1 MNIDLD
7 FWILKLSDTTYYKRG
22 YAFSE
27 TKKAEYVNI
36 PSSITY
42 NQIFKLLFLIRYVYD
57 NMFDD
62 GTIII
67 KKITTKQIAH
77 ILNYI
82 FGYEIL
88 SEENIINEKENNR
101 IKNIVLSYL
110 EYELSSIF
118 NNRNND
124 ENEHNYVKSNS
135 FFGID
140 NIDEILDGDKYF
152 YYRLQENHPFVKVD
166 GEKEPLIFRDINKI
180 KEAIK
185 YTLKEIKHPE
195 KMNVY
200 DRSLKK
206 DVICLM
212 KSLKGEKHYI
222 IMNKGEAKNFYNKLS
237 YINILSSNKYR
248 KIASKIGSIEY
259 PLYVP
264 VNGNKTL
271 DIKEVIF
278 LLNKIYGYKELKED
292 EIKILNDEAYKGYY
306 GYIHPEVEIHFVGTL
321 NQSIQALRYNA
332 IDDYSRPNVSRTI
345 LERQVE
351 LAPESKKK
359 YFSKKLQELK
369 ENEEPEHLIISALG
383 NLV

>member
-135 FFGID
+135 FSGC
-140 NIDEILDGDKYF
+140 
-152 YYRLQENHPFVKVD
+152 
-166 GEKEPLIFRDINKI
+166 LISF
-180 KEAIK
+180 
-185 YTLKEIKHPE
+185 
-195 KMNVY
+195 NVY
-200 DRSLKK
+200 FIASFILFMSLK
-206 DVICLM
+206 IRGSFSPSTLT
-212 KSLKGEKHYI
+212 KG
-222 IMNKGEAKNFYNKLS
+222 
-237 YINILSSNKYR
+237 
-248 KIASKIGSIEY
+248 
-259 PLYVP
+259 
-264 VNGNKTL
+264 
-271 DIKEVIF
+271 
-278 LLNKIYGYKELKED
+278 
-292 EIKILNDEAYKGYY
+292 
-306 GYIHPEVEIHFVGTL
+306 
-321 NQSIQALRYNA
+321 
-332 IDDYSRPNVSRTI
+332 
-345 LERQVE
+345 
-351 LAPESKKK
+351 
-359 YFSKKLQELK
+359 
-369 ENEEPEHLIISALG
+369 
-383 NLV
+383 

>member
-1 MNIDLD
+1 LNINLD
-7 FWILKLSDTTYYKRG
+7 FWILRLSDTAYYKRG
-22 YAFSE
+22 YAFKR
-27 TKKAEYVNI
+27 KKAEYVSI

-42 NQIFKLLFLIRYVYD
+42 NQIFKLLFLIRHVYD

-67 KKITTKQIAH
+67 KKITTKQIAN

-118 NNRNND
+118 NNSNND

-200 DRSLKK
+200 DRNLKK

-248 KIASKIGSIEY
+248 KIASKIGSIKY

-264 VNGNKTL
+264 INGNKTL

-278 LLNKIYGYKELKED
+278 LLNKIYGYKELKEN
-292 EIKILNDEAYKGYY
+292 EIKILNEEAYKGYY
-306 GYIHPEVEIHFVGTL
+306 GYIHPEVEIHFIGSL
-321 NQSIQALRYNA
+321 NQSIQALRYDT

-345 LERQVE
+345 LERQIE